1 MTDVRP
7 ELVFVA
13 GPQRDERA
21 VLMSNLVVAGRSP
34 TAEVRITEQH
44 ASREHV
50 RFTLTADGWVME
62 NLSPNGTRVN
72 GKRFKSPKKKVLLG
86 TGDVLGVGLETE
98 ILFVSP
104 GDDPTVAVQA
114 YRKTHPLPVGEQAPE
129 VTESA
134 QVTPVPIAAPP
145 PRDAYSPAEPPAGEP
160 LPSGKP
166 EQTTEDRK
174 RRAWIKK
181 FAVGYAIFIAA
192 VVGLIVLLL
201 AMRKEDAQKPG
212 PTKFLSDKTIADILS
227 EVPSVGN
234 PIPAR
239 AVAELREAR
248 GIYANLPSKPG
259 DLYRCVRGYHL
270 YLAYKRDPG
279 VFESVQD
286 ERNYQRSR
294 MRLIEL
300 VRKTYRNAWAREQAG
315 DWGGS
320 AAGYRELLQIVPEQ
334 RRDNPVQDR
343 LRRNVRD
350 HVVYVRGKMETKR
363 RR

>member
-7 ELVFVA
+7 ELIFVA

-34 TAEVRITEQH
+34 TAEVGITEQY

-104 GDDPTVAVQA
+104 GDDPTVAVQT
-114 YRKTHPLPVGEQAPE
+114 YRKAHPLPVGEQAPE
-129 VTESA
+129 ALERG
-134 QVTPVPIAAPP
+134 QVAPVSI
-145 PRDAYSPAEPPAGEP
+145 AEPPAGEP
-160 LPSGKP
+160 LLPGKP
-166 EQTTEDRK
+166 ERTTEDRQ
-174 RRAWIKK
+174 RRARIKK

-192 VVGLIVLLL
+192 VVGLVALLL
-201 AMRKEDAQKPG
+201 AMRGEETQKVG
-212 PTKFLSDKTIADILS
+212 PTKFLSDKKIAEILS

-234 PIPAR
+234 PIPIR
-239 AVAELREAR
+239 AAAELREAR

-259 DLYRCVRGYHL
+259 DLYRCVRTYHL

-294 MRLIEL
+294 ARLIEL
-300 VRKTYRNAWAREQAG
+300 VRKTYRNAWVREQAG
-315 DWGGS
+315 DWAGS
-320 AAGYRELLQIVPEQ
+320 VSGYDELLRIVPEQ
-334 RRDNPVQDR
+334 QPDNPVKDH
-343 LRRNVRD
+343 LLRNVRD
-350 HVVYVRGKMETKR
+350 HVTYVRGKMRTKR